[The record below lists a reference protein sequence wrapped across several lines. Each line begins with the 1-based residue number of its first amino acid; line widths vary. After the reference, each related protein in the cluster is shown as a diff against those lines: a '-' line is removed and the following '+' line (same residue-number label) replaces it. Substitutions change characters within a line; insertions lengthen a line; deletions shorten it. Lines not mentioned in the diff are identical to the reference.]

1 MNVKTRIFLATGGL
15 VAMLLLT
22 SLYCV
27 NRLQASLAVFEVQ
40 VQKAHHESDLASS
53 MLIDFKIQVQE
64 WKDVLLR
71 GADSQKLET
80 YWNNFQKR
88 ETRVAQTGQELL
100 QSLGPGEARQL
111 VEQFQQQHR
120 TMGENY
126 RKGLAAFKEAHF
138 DSHAGDEAVAGM
150 DRAPARLLLQF
161 KELLARD
168 SQSVA
173 DEASVAAARAVRTSL
188 AVVGVLAILA
198 VGVSFALSRSVI
210 RPLEASLQTVRRVA
224 EGDLQQEVLVD
235 RQDEFGLLLSE
246 LRRMQLRLAELV
258 GVVRAGSEAVAA
270 ASGEIAQ
277 GNQDLSQR
285 TESQASALQQTAASM
300 EELGATTRMNAEHAR
315 QANEMTQGASLVAAR
330 GGQVVSEVVET
341 MHNIHDSSRKISDI
355 IAVIDGIAFQTN
367 ILALNAAVEAAR
379 AGEQGRGFAVVAGE
393 VRALAQRSATAARE
407 IKALITES
415 VERVRVGSELVGA
428 AGATMNDVV
437 DSIRKV
443 ESIVAE
449 ISDAS
454 AQQSEGVLQ
463 VGEAVTSM
471 DQVTQQNAALVEE
484 IAAAAASLRQQVQRL
499 VQASAVFKL
508 PPQAQAPFGMGS
520 ALPALTG

>member
-27 NRLQASLAVFEVQ
+27 NRLQASLGVFETQ
-40 VQKAHHESDLASS
+40 VQKAHRESDLASS

-71 GADSQKLET
+71 GADPQKLDT
-80 YWNNFQKR
+80 YWRNFQKQ
-88 ETRVAQTGQELL
+88 EGRVAQTAQELL
-100 QSLGPGEARQL
+100 QSLDPGEARQL

-120 TMGENY
+120 LMGENY
-126 RKGLAAFKEAHF
+126 RKGFEAFRDAHF
-138 DSHAGDEAVAGM
+138 DSHAGDQAVAGM
-150 DRAPARLLLQF
+150 DRAPAALLLQF
-161 KELLARD
+161 KELLGRD

-173 DEASVAAARAVRTSL
+173 DEASAAASMAVRTSL
-188 AVVGVLAILA
+188 IVVGVLAVLA
-198 VGVSFALSRSVI
+198 VGVSILLSRSVI

-224 EGDLQQEVLVD
+224 EGDLQQEVVVD
-235 RQDEFGLLLSE
+235 RRDEFGLLLSE

-258 GVVRAGSEAVAA
+258 GIVRAGSESVAS

-315 QANEMTQGASLVAAR
+315 QANQMTQGASSVAAR
-330 GGQVVSEVVET
+330 GGQVVSEVVAT
-341 MHNIHDSSRKISDI
+341 MRSIHESSSKISDI

-407 IKALITES
+407 IKTLITES
-415 VERVRVGSELVGA
+415 VDRVRVGSELVDA
-428 AGATMNDVV
+428 AGTTMNDVV
-437 DSIRKV
+437 ESIRKV

-484 IAAAAASLRQQVQRL
+484 MAAAAASLRQQAQKL

-508 PPQAQAPFGMGS
+508 PSQSSFGVQD
-520 ALPALTG
+520 ALPVLTG